1 MRNGV
6 YLVSNHI
13 LATFRFSIIQSS
25 TRPRKTSHGTSGRF
39 CKTFAKKMADDVQ
52 VLWETDNGSAQSEKL
67 QKHYHKTE
75 YGREGNH
82 CIHHAFFNK
91 TFLFSSFFW
100 VIRDEGMRSGGGR
113 ETRRRRRETTK
124 HLVSVKLIDLLPL
137 ACLFYICFNIWSFVS
152 PFDKLKL
159 VVAKKKKFSSR

>member
-67 QKHYHKTE
+67 QKHYQDRLWSWGE
-75 YGREGNH
+75 PLYPS
-82 CIHHAFFNK
+82 CFFNK
-91 TFLFSSFFW
+91 TFLFSACFW

-159 VVAKKKKFSSR
+159 VVAKKKKV

>member
-82 CIHHAFFNK
+82 CIHHAFLTK
-91 TFLFSSFFW
+91 LFCS
-100 VIRDEGMRSGGGR
+100 
-113 ETRRRRRETTK
+113 
-124 HLVSVKLIDLLPL
+124 PL
-137 ACLFYICFNIWSFVS
+137 ASEWLETKAWEVVEGGKHGGEDEKPRSIWCLLSWLIFCHLRVYFIFVLIFGLSF
-152 PFDKLKL
+152 LL
-159 VVAKKKKFSSR
+159 LTN